1 MAKKSRRAR
10 KRQSTKRQVVR
21 QVTPQAQAA
30 PRQAA
35 AAARAS
41 EAEAASAGV
50 NFAEEY
56 AYVLSDLK
64 RIAIIAAA
72 MLVVLVA
79 LSFVIR

>member
-10 KRQSTKRQVVR
+10 KRQSAKRQVAR
-21 QVTPQAQAA
+21 QVSSQAQAA

-35 AAARAS
+35 MPRAS
-41 EAEAASAGV
+41 EAQAPSAGV

-56 AYVLSDLK
+56 AYVLTDLK

>member
-1 MAKKSRRAR
+1 MAKKTRHARRRTSPPRTAR
-10 KRQSTKRQVVR
+10 TRVV
-21 QVTPQAQAA
+21 PQARPEAQAPAKTAAPAQAA
-30 PRQAA
+30 GPAK
-35 AAARAS
+35 
-41 EAEAASAGV
+41 V

-64 RIAIIAAA
+64 RIAVIAVV

>member
-1 MAKKSRRAR
+1 
-10 KRQSTKRQVVR
+10 
-21 QVTPQAQAA
+21 
-30 PRQAA
+30 
-35 AAARAS
+35 
-41 EAEAASAGV
+41 V

-64 RIAIIAAA
+64 RIAVIAAA